1 MVNSRRKGATG
12 EREFAALLREYG
24 WPEAKRGQQRTGLE
38 QADVVD
44 GPLGCH
50 WEVKRVQRL
59 QLRKALDQAIR
70 DSPKGCVPIVA
81 HRANGED
88 WQATLEMSA
97 LLRLLTFLE
106 RHGLQWSEIA
116 EQSSEEAN
124 GTKAEV

>member
-1 MVNSRRKGATG
+1 MVNSRRKGAAG

-44 GPLGCH
+44 GPPGCH

-70 DSPKGCVPIVA
+70 DSPEGCVPIVA
-81 HRANGED
+81 HRANGEA
-88 WQATLEMSA
+88 WQATLEMA
-97 LLRLLTFLE
+97 DLLRLLTFLE
-106 RHGLQWSEIA
+106 RLGLEWPLVT
-116 EQSSEEAN
+116 EQSSGGEN
-124 GTKAEV
+124 GQESQI

>member
-1 MVNSRRKGATG
+1 MVNSRRKGAAG
-12 EREFAALLREYG
+12 EREFAAMLREYG

-70 DSPKGCVPIVA
+70 DSPEGCVPIVA

>member
-1 MVNSRRKGATG
+1 MVNSRRKGAAG
-12 EREFAALLREYG
+12 EREFAALLRQSG

-44 GPLGCH
+44 GPPGCH

-81 HRANGED
+81 HRANGEE

-97 LLRLLTFLE
+97 FLGLLTFLE
-106 RHGLQWSEIA
+106 RHGLQWPEIA
-116 EQSSEEAN
+116 EQSSED
-124 GTKAEV
+124 GDGSQTDI